1 MQYSVPQ
8 FIDVEDKIIGPLTIS
23 QFLYILGAAGTLFAL
38 WSIAPSIEVFLIP
51 AIPIL
56 GLFLALA
63 FYKVNG
69 RSFSTFLKA
78 MLAYLIHHKVL
89 IWRREYMLADVKT
102 DVMEEKSGDQ
112 KTDEPKI
119 GQKIT
124 RSRLRK
130 LSSVLDNEGGVDQSV
145 YGISDSAELDAT
157 EEANERSR
165 DERESRVKE
174 ILGKV

>member
-8 FIDVEDKIIGPLTIS
+8 FIEVEDKIIGPLTIS

-38 WSIAPSIEVFLIP
+38 WSISPTIEIFLIP

-56 GLFLALA
+56 GIFLALA

-78 MLAYLIHHKVL
+78 MIAYLFHHKVL
-89 IWRREYMLADVKT
+89 IWRREYMAADVKT
-102 DVMEEKSGDQ
+102 DVTKEKPGDQ
-112 KTDEPKI
+112 KSDEPKI
-119 GQKIT
+119 GQKVT

-145 YGISDSAELDAT
+145 YGISDSGELNAS
-157 EEANERSR
+157 EEATERSR
-165 DERESRVKE
+165 NERESRVKE